1 MPHHET
7 DVTNLWNTIY
17 NAAGSTNGGKVHKKK
32 KKKKTGLIYT
42 EKKNKEVNYRQK
54 QTNAMMGRAQDIT
67 LLKRKF

>member
-1 MPHHET
+1 MLPVQPMEGRYT
-7 DVTNLWNTIY
+7 R
-17 NAAGSTNGGKVHKKK
+17 K